1 MFSTDAFVA
10 KRSAEIIRRAME
22 KFVLD
27 LLHSFVPVIIHQ
39 HGPPHALNDYT
50 ERKACPHCW
59 RQALIVLSHRDDT
72 ISKAEIRGTS
82 PGRVG
87 TKVRLKIF
95 KKIFVPSL
103 HFPGSSKTLRQ
114 SAKDNFSYA
123 ARRQLWS
130 ISELVLTSLQQLNSF
145 ITRTPEGQQNTQHDF
160 GNIRLIR
167 WLRR

>member
-1 MFSTDAFVA
+1 MQRRLVFNSLSFEKMFSTDAFVA

-87 TKVRLKIF
+87 TKVGLKIF
-95 KKIFVPSL
+95 KNLRTVFTFSRFVENAATEC
-103 HFPGSSKTLRQ
+103 KRQ
-114 SAKDNFSYA
+114 F
-123 ARRQLWS
+123 Q
-130 ISELVLTSLQQLNSF
+130 
-145 ITRTPEGQQNTQHDF
+145 
-160 GNIRLIR
+160 
-167 WLRR
+167 LRRSPSTVEH